1 MTTETL
7 AEDKAGI
14 VEVEGARLGYRIEG
28 DGQPCLVVG
37 SSIYYPRVF
46 SQELRE
52 HLQLVFV
59 DLRHF
64 ATSDPSFSPD
74 RISIDTY
81 ADDIEHVRQILDLG
95 DVIVIGHSIH
105 GTIALEYARRYP
117 EHVRGVVAVGAPP
130 HRSYE
135 APSPN
140 ERFWE
145 ADASEERKEILARR
159 LAELTPEVR
168 AALSPG
174 ELWAR
179 EYVANGPKIWFDPT
193 YDGSWLWEGVVLD
206 GPVFQRVAGELFT
219 PYDLAQGPAEIA
231 VPVLGAHGRYDYYV
245 AYTLWEDHVHKLAR
259 HAFVLF
265 ERSGHT
271 PPLEE
276 PERFDQTL
284 LAWVR
289 GLGGSLA
296 EPSAAPRSRPL

>member
-1 MTTETL
+1 MRQ
-7 AEDKAGI
+7 GI
-14 VEVEGARLGYRIEG
+14 VEVEGAQLAYRIEG
-28 DGQPCLVVG
+28 QGHPCLVVG
-37 SSIYYPRVF
+37 SSVYYPRVF
-46 SQELRE
+46 SQDLRA

-64 ATSDPSFSPD
+64 AASDPSFSPD
-74 RISIDTY
+74 RISIETY
-81 ADDIEHVRQILDLG
+81 PDDIEHVRQTLELG
-95 DVIVIGHSIH
+95 DVVVIGHSIH

-117 EHVRGVVAVGAPP
+117 QRVRGVVAVGSPP
-130 HRSYE
+130 FRSAE
-135 APSPN
+135 DPSPS

-179 EYVANGPKIWFDPT
+179 EYVASGAKIWFDPD

-206 GPVFQRVAGELFT
+206 GPVFARVAGELFT

-231 VPVLGAHGRYDYYV
+231 APVLVAHGRYDYFV
-245 AYTLWEDHVHKLAR
+245 AYTLWEDHLHKLAR
-259 HAFVLF
+259 HTYAQF

-276 PERFDQTL
+276 PEQFNQTL
-284 LAWVR
+284 LGWMD
-289 GLGGSLA
+289 GLERA
-296 EPSAAPRSRPL
+296 E